1 MKNSRS
7 WQEGSRSGTLVS
19 TGHTLEVPGEQA
31 KEVEGDIGLQAARG
45 LLKGQGWLRGCWA
58 SELPG
63 PADPSPLPRLTLFW
77 ASWSLCSQRERRRL
91 WGLGSA
97 VG

>member
-1 MKNSRS
+1 MS
-7 WQEGSRSGTLVS
+7 WMGWAGSPYSDTLVF

-31 KEVEGDIGLQAARG
+31 KEVEGDRGLQAARG
-45 LLKGQGWLRGCWA
+45 LLKGYGWLRVCWA

-63 PADPSPLPRLTLFW
+63 TADPSPLPRLTLLW
-77 ASWSLCSQRERRRL
+77 ASWSLCSQRERWRL
-91 WGLGSA
+91 RGLCSA